1 MGVRVCLFFF
11 LFVSFGASPHC
22 RLCGE
27 DLASRLQKEAVQSR
41 VADWAH
47 WGPNSASY
55 SSWTSHTSRLIPIYS
70 FGADLNPVRGVNSPY
85 RSEER
90 IKDLFGH
97 VPEETLNPDAE
108 YFDQTGVHLLQELAA
123 KSGKRCI
130 VLFVFDGM
138 DWQTTQAASVYKLKR
153 VAYGEGRGTGLHF
166 QDYRGAPTD
175 YGYFVTSPHNEGT
188 KVDINA
194 QRLTNPGGDVRG
206 GYSPRLGGDT
216 PWAKPKDT
224 GYLIGKG
231 EVLKH
236 AYPDSAATA
245 TAMTS
250 GVKTYNDS
258 INVDPVGRHT
268 VPIARV
274 LQEQGYAIGVV
285 TSVPISHAT
294 PACAYANN
302 VHRDDY
308 QDLTRDLMGLPSVSH
323 PTPLAGV
330 DVLIGAGWHEDKTK
344 DGPQGSNFV
353 AGNRY
358 LMEADRQAADQSNG
372 GKYLIVERNSG
383 QNGERLLR
391 TAADQ
396 AIINRHRL
404 FGFFGVKGGHLPF
417 ATADGRYNPVLSVGQ
432 GAESYSPADID
443 ENPTLA
449 QMAVS
454 ALDVLHSRSEKMWL
468 MVEAGD
474 VDWANHAN
482 NLDNSIG
489 AVISGDEA
497 FAAVTSWIEKNVGW
511 DNAALFLTADHGH
524 YLVLDRPEAL
534 AAEKH

>member
-1 MGVRVCLFFF
+1 MGMRVCWFFC
-11 LFVSFGASPHC
+11 LLASFAACSQSPV
-22 RLCGE
+22 RGE
-27 DLASRLQKEAVQSR
+27 DLVSRLQKQAVQSR
-41 VADWAH
+41 AADWAH
-47 WGPNSASY
+47 WGPNPSSY
-55 SSWTSHTSRLIPIYS
+55 SSWTTHTSRLIPIYS

-90 IKDLFGH
+90 IRDLYGH
-97 VPEETLNPDAE
+97 VPDQTLNPNAE
-108 YFDQTGVHLLQELAA
+108 YFDQTGVHLLQQLAA
-123 KSGKRCI
+123 KNGKRCI
-130 VLFVFDGM
+130 VLIVFDGM
-138 DWQTTQAASVYKLKR
+138 DWQTTQAAAIYKLKR
-153 VAYGEGRGTGLHF
+153 VGYREGRGTGLHF

-175 YGYFVTSPHNEGT
+175 FGYFVTSPHNEGT
-188 KVDINA
+188 KIDVNA
-194 QRLTNPGGDVRG
+194 QRLTSPGDVRG

-216 PWAKPKDT
+216 PWARPQDT
-224 GYLIGKG
+224 DYLIGKG
-231 EVLKH
+231 ETLKH

-285 TSVPISHAT
+285 SSVPISHAT

-302 VHRDDY
+302 IHRDDY
-308 QDLTRDLMGLPSVSH
+308 QDLTRDLLGLPSISH

-344 DGPQGSNFV
+344 DGLQGNNFV

-358 LMEADRQAADQSNG
+358 LTDADQQAADQKSG
-372 GKYLIVERNSG
+372 GKYLIVERTSG
-383 QNGERLLR
+383 QNGQRLLSA
-391 TAADQ
+391 AADR
-396 AIINRHRL
+396 AIDDKHRL

-417 ATADGRYNPVLSVGQ
+417 ATADGKYDPVASVGQ
-432 GAESYSPADID
+432 AAESYSPADID

-454 ALDVLHSRSEKMWL
+454 ALDVLHARSQKMWL

-489 AVISGDEA
+489 TVIGGDEA
-497 FAAVTSWIEKNVGW
+497 FAAIASWIEKNVGW

-534 AAEKH
+534 AAGK

>member
-1 MGVRVCLFFF
+1 MGVRVCLFFY
-11 LFVSFGASPHC
+11 LFASFAAFRQSQV
-22 RLCGE
+22 RSE
-27 DLASRLQKEAVQSR
+27 DLASRLQKDAVQSR

-47 WGPNSASY
+47 WGPNPASY
-55 SSWTSHTSRLIPIYS
+55 SSWTNHTSRLIPIYS

-85 RSEER
+85 RSEQR
-90 IKDLFGH
+90 IKELFGY

-108 YFDQTGVHLLQELAA
+108 YFDQTGVHHLQELAA

-138 DWQTTQAASVYKLKR
+138 DWQTTQAAAIYKLKR
-153 VAYGEGRGTGLHF
+153 VAYREGRGAGLHF

-175 YGYFVTSPHNEGT
+175 FGYFVTSPHNEGT
-188 KVDINA
+188 RVDING

-206 GYSPRLGGDT
+206 GYSARLGGDT
-216 PWAKPKDT
+216 PWAIPQDQ

-231 EVLKH
+231 KEIQH
-236 AYPDSAATA
+236 AFPDSAATA

-268 VPIARV
+268 VPIAHV

-308 QDLTRDLMGLPSVSH
+308 QDLTRDMLGLPSISH

-330 DVLIGAGWHEDKTK
+330 DVLIGAGWNEDKSK
-344 DGPQGSNFV
+344 DGNQGSNFV

-358 LMEADRQAADQSNG
+358 LTAEDRAAVDQKNG
-372 GKYLIVERNSG
+372 GKYLVVERTPGENGG
-383 QNGERLLR
+383 QLLAAGVAQASAGKQRLL
-391 TAADQ
+391 
-396 AIINRHRL
+396 
-404 FGFFGVKGGHLPF
+404 GFFGVKGGHLPF
-417 ATADGRYNPVLSVGQ
+417 RTADGKYDPVPSVGQ
-432 GAESYSPADID
+432 EAEIYSAADIA

-449 QMAVS
+449 QMSTA
-454 ALDVLHSRSEKMWL
+454 ALDVLAARSDKMWL

-474 VDWANHAN
+474 VDWANHVN

-489 AVISGDEA
+489 AVLSGDEA
-497 FAAVTSWIEKNVGW
+497 FAAVACWIEKNVGW

-534 AAEKH
+534 TAE

>member
-1 MGVRVCLFFF
+1 MAVRVCLFLV
-11 LFVSFGASPHC
+11 LFASFAASRQKQVRC
-22 RLCGE
+22 E
-27 DLASRLQKEAVQSR
+27 DLVARLQKEAVQAGI
-41 VADWAH
+41 ADWAH
-47 WGPNSASY
+47 WGPNPASY

-85 RSEER
+85 RSEDR
-90 IKDLFGH
+90 IRDLFGH
-97 VPEETLNPDAE
+97 VPAETLNRGAE
-108 YFDQTGVHLLQELAA
+108 YFDQTGVHFLQELAA

-130 VLFVFDGM
+130 VLVVFDGM
-138 DWQTTQAASVYKLKR
+138 DWQTTQAASIYKLKR
-153 VAYGEGRGTGLHF
+153 VAYTEGRGTGLHF
-166 QDYRGAPTD
+166 QDYRGATTD

-188 KVDINA
+188 RVDINA

-216 PWAKPKDT
+216 PWTRPQDT

-231 EVLKH
+231 ETLKH

-308 QDLTRDLMGLPSVSH
+308 QDLTRDLLGLRSVSH

-330 DVLIGAGWHEDKTK
+330 DVLIGAGWNEEKTK
-344 DGPQGSNFV
+344 DGNQGSNFV

-358 LMEADRQAADQSNG
+358 LTDQDRAAADQKYG
-372 GKYLIVERNSG
+372 GKYLIVERAPGGNGG
-383 QNGERLLR
+383 QLLAVGVAQANAHKHRLL
-391 TAADQ
+391 
-396 AIINRHRL
+396 
-404 FGFFGVKGGHLPF
+404 GFFGAKGGHLPF
-417 ATADGRYNPVLSVGQ
+417 GTADGNCDPVPSVGQ
-432 GAESYSPADID
+432 GAELYSTADIA

-449 QMAVS
+449 QMATG
-454 ALDVLHSRSEKMWL
+454 ALDVLVARSDKMWL

-489 AVISGDEA
+489 AVLSGDDA
-497 FAAVTSWIEKNVGW
+497 FAAIASWIEKNVGW
-511 DNAALFLTADHGH
+511 DDAALFLTADHGH

-534 AAEKH
+534 AGK

>member
-1 MGVRVCLFFF
+1 MGARVF
-11 LFVSFGASPHC
+11 LSFYLLLSFAAS
-22 RLCGE
+22 RQSRVCGE
-27 DLASRLQKEAVQSR
+27 DLISRLQKEAAQTG

-47 WGPNSASY
+47 WGPNPASY

-85 RSEER
+85 RSAER
-90 IKDLFGH
+90 ITRLFGH
-97 VPEETLNPDAE
+97 VPEDTLNPDAE

-130 VLFVFDGM
+130 VLIIFDGM
-138 DWQTTQAASVYKLKR
+138 DWQTTQAASIYNLKR
-153 VAYGEGRGTGLHF
+153 VAYGEGRGKGLHF

-188 KVDINA
+188 RVDINA

-206 GYSPRLGGDT
+206 GYSPRLGGAT
-216 PWAKPKDT
+216 PWAIPQDA
-224 GYLIGKG
+224 GYLIGQGK
-231 EVLKH
+231 VLKH

-308 QDLTRDLMGLPSVSH
+308 QDLTRDLIGLPSISH
-323 PTPLAGV
+323 PTPLPGV
-330 DVLIGAGWHEDKTK
+330 DVLIGAGWNEEKSK
-344 DGPQGSNFV
+344 DGNQGSNFV

-358 LMEADRQAADQSNG
+358 LTEQDRSAADQKNG
-372 GKYLIVERNSG
+372 GKYLVVERTPGSNGG
-383 QNGERLLR
+383 QLL
-391 TAADQ
+391 AAGVAQ
-396 AIINRHRL
+396 AIARKHRL
-404 FGFFGVKGGHLPF
+404 FGFFGAKGGHLPF
-417 ATADGRYNPVLSVGQ
+417 GTADGNFDPVPSVGQ
-432 GAESYSPADID
+432 GAEIYSAADVD

-449 QMAVS
+449 QMATG
-454 ALDVLHSRSEKMWL
+454 ALDVLAARSDKMWL

-474 VDWANHAN
+474 VDWANHGN

-489 AVISGDEA
+489 AVLSGDEA
-497 FAAVTSWIEKNVGW
+497 FAAVATWIEKNVGW
-511 DNAALFLTADHGH
+511 DDAVLFLTADHGH
-524 YLVLDRPEAL
+524 YLVLDRPDVL
-534 AAEKH
+534 TGQ